1 MIIYL
6 PYELAYFIVEYI
18 MNGFLYLHFL
28 YPLGLRQL
36 SESKKLFRYKTL
48 SIIEVSMLNF
58 GYLLLRLMFIDLL
71 TKYLFTFIIIYLF

>member
-58 GYLLLRLMFIDLL
+58 GYLYIFHHEISDSKLCAVIS
-71 TKYLFTFIIIYLF
+71 I